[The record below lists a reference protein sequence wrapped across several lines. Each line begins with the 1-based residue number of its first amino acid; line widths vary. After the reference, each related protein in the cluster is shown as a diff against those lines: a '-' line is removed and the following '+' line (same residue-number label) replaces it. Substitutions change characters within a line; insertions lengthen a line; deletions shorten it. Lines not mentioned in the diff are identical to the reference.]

1 MNQIHKQRSFMREL
15 LIWVVLLI
23 VAPLVTVSILFYQH
37 EMSGMNKIEQ
47 EKSILTNQTA
57 QKLVERLGDTI
68 LGITVTN
75 GYWEDNRQAVL
86 NNDLRWIQDNVGV
99 VPDVVPNIDFVAE
112 TDLQGNVLVQSG
124 DVAELKTKVL
134 YPFILNKFQKEPKFS
149 GIVNTSKG
157 LAIVAVAPIT
167 SNKGE
172 AAPVGLVIFGRLLS
186 DEIIV
191 GLKDTLQADIA
202 LLLNSGQFLTSTKGI
217 STERLHTYVDTMKTD
232 GVEHFNLER
241 RGELL
246 VAQSAAPLLDMEGK
260 TIGALYAE
268 QPTRSTTEA
277 ADRLRI
283 LGLCSLG
290 GMLLLLGLVI
300 LMVRQRI
307 ILPLRHFTLTLEEV
321 AAGRTVKEMPKHV
334 LHAEAQIVGAID
346 KIMQWNQVLEQTV
359 AERTASIRSLLD
371 NARQGFMSIGP
382 DLRVMG
388 EHSVE
393 CTRIFQQDIAGQRL
407 GSLFY
412 AGDEQEAALLESILD
427 EFYNE
432 PDEWKRELIFSLLPE
447 EVIIHGMVVQVE
459 FKYLPAAES
468 ADIQSTIGGAIMVML
483 TDITET
489 RRLEE
494 QMNRERKR
502 LQMVVH
508 VITHSEDYAQITRS
522 FETFCN
528 TELVE
533 LSSGNESVEDKLLEI
548 YKSIHT
554 FKGSFALLQFMH
566 IVPQLHELESEL
578 MELLERDVK
587 PTWEELEQWLRSLR
601 LNEWLDKD
609 SQLLKEALGDATSE
623 MGMEY
628 EVKLTREQWQHLE
641 RELRMRLTLAEDKL
655 WLAELRKW
663 RFKPLKALIQHYPA
677 YLSELAER
685 NGLLL
690 HPIELNGADIP
701 VDPDRLNG
709 LTQSLVHIVRNIV
722 IHGIESP
729 EERVEQ
735 GKDEYAT
742 VSFSIEQVQNEL
754 TLTISDNGRGIDLEA
769 VRLRAESR
777 GLLPPYNEAMPLSN
791 EHIANLIFKDQ
802 LSTTK
807 HTTEWSGRGIGL
819 SAVKAEAEKLGGTVR
834 VSTSK
839 GSGTA
844 FIVKLPY
851 EDITGAERV
860 GSL

>member
-1 MNQIHKQRSFMREL
+1 MNQIHKRRSFMREL

-23 VAPLVTVSILFYQH
+23 VAPLVAVSFLFYQH
-37 EMSGMNKIEQ
+37 EISGMNKIEQ
-47 EKSILTNQTA
+47 EKSILTNRTA

-86 NNDLRWIQDNVGV
+86 NHDLVWIQDNVGV

-124 DVAELKTKVL
+124 DVEELKTKVL
-134 YPFILNKFQKEPKFS
+134 FPFILAKFQKESKFS
-149 GIVNTSKG
+149 GILNTSKG
-157 LAIVAVAPIT
+157 LAIVAVSPVT

-172 AAPVGLVIFGRLLS
+172 ADPVGIVIFGRLLS

-191 GLKDTLQADIA
+191 GLKDTLQADIS
-202 LLLNSGQFLTSTKGI
+202 LLVSSGQFFTSTKEITAEQLQIYMNG
-217 STERLHTYVDTMKTD
+217 MKT
-232 GVEHFNLER
+232 GGGEHFNLER

-246 VAQSAAPLLDMEGK
+246 VAQSAAPFLDMEGK

-268 QPTRSTTEA
+268 LPTRSTTEA

-321 AAGRTVKEMPKHV
+321 AAGRTVKELPKHV
-334 LHAEAQIVGAID
+334 QHAEAQIVGAID
-346 KIMQWNQVLEQTV
+346 KIMQWNQVLERTV
-359 AERTASIRSLLD
+359 AERTGSIRSLLD

-382 DLRVMG
+382 DLRVK
-388 EHSVE
+388 EEYSVE
-393 CTRIFQQDIAGQRL
+393 CTRIFKQDIAGLQL
-407 GSLFY
+407 GALFY
-412 AGDEQEAALLESILD
+412 AADVEEATLLESILA
-427 EFYNE
+427 EFYSE
-432 PDEWKRELIFSLLPE
+432 QDEWKRELIFSLLPD
-447 EVIIHGMVVQVE
+447 EVLIQGMVVQVE
-459 FKYLPAAES
+459 FKYLSDVES
-468 ADIQSTIGGAIMVML
+468 AAGQTAVGGAIMVML

-533 LSSGNESVEDKLLEI
+533 LSGGNESVENKLLEI

-566 IVPQLHELESEL
+566 IVPKLHELESEL
-578 MELLERDVK
+578 MELLGREVK
-587 PTWEELEQWLRSLR
+587 PTWRELELWLRSLR
-601 LNEWLDKD
+601 LNEWLEED
-609 SQLLKEALGDATSE
+609 SLVLKEALGDATSE
-623 MGMEY
+623 MGIEY
-628 EVKLTREQWQHLE
+628 EVKLTKEQWQHLE
-641 RELRMRLTLAEDKL
+641 RELIMRLTLAEDRL
-655 WLAELRKW
+655 WLAGLRKW

-709 LTQSLVHIVRNIV
+709 LTQSLIHIVRNIV

-742 VSFSIEQVQNEL
+742 VSFSIEQEQNEL

-769 VRLRAESR
+769 VKSRAESS
-777 GLLPPYNEAMPLSN
+777 GLLPTHNDTTPLSN

-819 SAVKAEAEKLGGTVR
+819 AAVKAEAEKLGGTVR

-839 GSGTA
+839 GRGTA

-851 EDITGAERV
+851 EDISAVERV
-860 GSL
+860 G